1 MAIRQVDISRKKPVK
16 REAIAIGRIRLKPST
31 IKLIR
36 EGSVEK
42 GDPLQLAR
50 VAGIIG
56 AKLTPSIMPLCHI
69 IKLEKVEI
77 TTTLHDDYVEVQ
89 SHVVATEK
97 TGVEMEALAA
107 VSTALLNIWDAV
119 KQYEK
124 DEEGQY
130 PETAITDIRV
140 LRKVKQ
146 EVESPRGA

>member
-1 MAIRQVDISRKKPVK
+1 MAIRQVDISRKKPVR
-16 REAIAIGRIRLKPST
+16 REAVAVGRIRLRPST
-31 IKLIR
+31 IRLIR
-36 EGSVEK
+36 DGSVEK

-69 IKLEKVEI
+69 LKLDKVEI
-77 TTTLHDDYVEVQ
+77 TTDLHDDYVEVRA
-89 SHVVATEK
+89 HVVATEK

-124 DEEGQY
+124 DENGQY
-130 PETAITDIRV
+130 PYTVITEIRV
-140 LRKVKQ
+140 LEKVKQ
-146 EVESPRGA
+146 EVESP